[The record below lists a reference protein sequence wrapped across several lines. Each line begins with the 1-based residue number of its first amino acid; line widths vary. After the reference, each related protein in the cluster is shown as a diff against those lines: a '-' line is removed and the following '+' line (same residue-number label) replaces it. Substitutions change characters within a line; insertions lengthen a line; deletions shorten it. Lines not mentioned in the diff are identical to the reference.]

1 MQHRNQQQESH
12 LPEIIRLL
20 STYHALSI
28 LQLEVL
34 YPELPQQKLLLLLK
48 KLEKNGRL
56 TLMPERDL
64 VLHTGDSVPNPSILA
79 AFWVL
84 LDFREDITYHTA
96 SDFPV
101 TLTFYTQ
108 SDTVYHCRPYQEDQ
122 HHPLQT
128 ALHKLHLPEPTPDAE
143 PLPVKPVAGDYRQ
156 LRYAAIPWM
165 HGRAD
170 SRIYQ
175 QPHRGGQRGSIQPGK
190 ATQHMAGIRLYAG
203 VPGNPLCRETEV
215 DDG

>member
-20 STYHALSI
+20 STYHALSRM
-28 LQLEVL
+28 QLEAL

-56 TLMPERDL
+56 TLVPERNL
-64 VLHTGDSVPNPSILA
+64 VLHTGDSVPNPSTLA

-108 SDTVYHCRPYQEDQ
+108 SDAYDVIHI
-122 HHPLQT
+122 
-128 ALHKLHLPEPTPDAE
+128 PEE
-143 PLPVKPVAGDYRQ
+143 K
-156 LRYAAIPWM
+156 
-165 HGRAD
+165 
-170 SRIYQ
+170 
-175 QPHRGGQRGSIQPGK
+175 
-190 ATQHMAGIRLYAG
+190 
-203 VPGNPLCRETEV
+203 
-215 DDG
+215 

>member
-34 YPELPQQKLLLLLK
+34 YPELPPQKLLLLLK

-56 TLMPERDL
+56 TLVPERDL
-64 VLHTGDSVPNPSILA
+64 VLHTGDSIPNPSILA

-84 LDFREDITYHTA
+84 LDFWEDITYHTA

-108 SDTVYHCRPYQEDQ
+108 SDAYDVIHIPEEKEMLMNHALSAYKEDSPRRIAVVDNAGQIPLLDFPGITAFCTV
-122 HHPLQT
+122 
-128 ALHKLHLPEPTPDAE
+128 TPDGK
-143 PLPVKPVAGDYRQ
+143 VQYYRKQ
-156 LRYAAIPWM
+156 
-165 HGRAD
+165 
-170 SRIYQ
+170 
-175 QPHRGGQRGSIQPGK
+175 
-190 ATQHMAGIRLYAG
+190 G
-203 VPGNPLCRETEV
+203 VT
-215 DDG
+215 DT

>member
-20 STYHALSI
+20 STYHVLRI
-28 LQLEVL
+28 LQFEAL

-56 TLMPERDL
+56 TLVPERDL

-96 SDFPV
+96 SDFPI

-108 SDTVYHCRPYQEDQ
+108 SDAYDVIHIPEEKEMLMNHALSAYKEDSPRRIAVVDNAGQIPLLDFPGITAFCTV
-122 HHPLQT
+122 
-128 ALHKLHLPEPTPDAE
+128 TPDGK
-143 PLPVKPVAGDYRQ
+143 VQYYRKQ
-156 LRYAAIPWM
+156 
-165 HGRAD
+165 
-170 SRIYQ
+170 
-175 QPHRGGQRGSIQPGK
+175 
-190 ATQHMAGIRLYAG
+190 G
-203 VPGNPLCRETEV
+203 VT
-215 DDG
+215 DT